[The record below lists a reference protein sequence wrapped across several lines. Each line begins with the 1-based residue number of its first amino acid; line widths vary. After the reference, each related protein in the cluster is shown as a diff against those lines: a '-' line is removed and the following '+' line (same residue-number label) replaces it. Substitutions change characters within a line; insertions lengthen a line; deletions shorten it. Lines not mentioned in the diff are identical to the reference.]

1 MSGITN
7 NKLTDETL
15 KACKT
20 EATISQVKAVADL
33 YALCWQSGE
42 VVTYTPD
49 SEKAT
54 IWLNNY
60 SGTGVQ
66 EYVKLERLQQRHA

>member
-1 MSGITN
+1 MSDITN

-42 VVTYTPD
+42 VVTYAPD

-54 IWLNNY
+54 I
-60 SGTGVQ
+60 
-66 EYVKLERLQQRHA
+66 

>member
-20 EATISQVKAVADL
+20 EATI
-33 YALCWQSGE
+33 W
-42 VVTYTPD
+42 P
-49 SEKAT
+49 
-54 IWLNNY
+54 NNY
-60 SGTGVQ
+60 SGTCVQ

>member
-1 MSGITN
+1 MSGIIN

-42 VVTYTPD
+42 AVTYAPD

-54 IWLNNY
+54 I
-60 SGTGVQ
+60 
-66 EYVKLERLQQRHA
+66 